1 MLRLEVADGRE
12 DMRFAECEGRPS
24 RGEGQME
31 AEKMKNATSSSSE
44 T

>member
-1 MLRLEVADGRE
+1 MLRLEVADRKE

-31 AEKMKNATSSSSE
+31 GREEEERNLVIF
-44 T
+44 